1 MEEVAGE
8 PGAGD
13 NRPPR
18 KHPREPAG
26 NGAGSTDRAALRTRV
41 DDPVSFVSTP
51 TPPSQ
56 AGRWPVRHQVPG
68 FENRSTLKKSIINIV
83 EYITRLM
90 RPANQL
96 SVGPLPGPSIQEAP
110 SP

>member
-1 MEEVAGE
+1 VEEVAGE

-13 NRPPR
+13 TQPPR

-26 NGAGSTDRAALRTRV
+26 NCADTADRAPLRTRV

-51 TPPSQ
+51 TPPSR

-68 FENRSTLKKSIINIV
+68 FENRSTLKRSIINIGK
-83 EYITRLM
+83 YITRLM
-90 RPANQL
+90 RPAN
-96 SVGPLPGPSIQEAP
+96 
-110 SP
+110 